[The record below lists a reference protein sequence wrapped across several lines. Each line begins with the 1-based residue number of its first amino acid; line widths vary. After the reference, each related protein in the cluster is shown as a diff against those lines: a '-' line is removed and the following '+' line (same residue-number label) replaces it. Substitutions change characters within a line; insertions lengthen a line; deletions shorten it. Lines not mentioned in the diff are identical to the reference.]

1 METSIK
7 MDDLGTTMD
16 WKPPY
21 GAICHVTRGYLEFPT
36 WFSHADGWTKNWQYS
51 HLLSDYFH
59 ILLWS
64 HLEQYSLFKVKPPFL
79 KCGTW
84 RMVSKIFRQG
94 GLLRRE
100 RWASTPWIVLCPRK
114 RKTGVTWKQSGWM
127 MKLRSSEKSLGNAY
141 LVGGLEHEFYDFPS
155 SWECHHINWQTPSF
169 FRGVGTPPTR
179 YCIICRYIYII

>member
-1 METSIK
+1 MRMGEQKTGSI
-7 MDDLGTTMD
+7 LTC
-16 WKPPY
+16 WAIISIFCS
-21 GAICHVTRGYLEFPT
+21 GAIWSSIVYLKL
-36 WFSHADGWTKNWQYS
+36 SHRSWNVEPDA
-51 HLLSDYFH
+51 
-59 ILLWS
+59 WS
-64 HLEQYSLFKVKPPFL
+64 L
-79 KCGTW
+79 KSSAG
-84 RMVSKIFRQG
+84 G

-141 LVGGLEHEFYDFPS
+141 LVGGLEHEFYDFPF

-179 YCIICRYIYII
+179 YCIIYRYIYI